1 MNSIVAA
8 WRVSWW
14 RRRVLPDAD
23 VWERRCAELD
33 DANLTK
39 AARAWSFRLK
49 CGEPLAKLLPE
60 ALGLVREAA
69 RRTLGLHPYEV
80 QLLGG
85 MALLERAIVEMQ
97 TGEGKTL
104 TALLPAFV
112 RAAAGKGMHVAT
124 ANDYLAARDAQTLA
138 PVYAALGLTVGVVT
152 AESSP
157 AERRLAYQADVTYGT
172 AKEFGF
178 DFLRDRL
185 AARRR
190 SQTTAEDIAAADRR
204 AAWKKSG
211 GDDGDRPL
219 QRPPYAVLID
229 EADSILLDEASTP
242 LVIGAPLQV
251 NDQGQRLEVVCYRWA
266 ATAIAELRE
275 GVDYFVSERPRI
287 WQLTADGRRHAREM
301 QKPREVAGLALS
313 QLYEYLE
320 RALRVERDYLRE
332 REYVVRN
339 GAQSGKP
346 EILIIDEFTGRPGEG
361 RRWQDGIHEAI
372 EAKEGLAVQ
381 VHEGHVARVTVQ
393 AFFRR
398 YAILS
403 GMTGTASAARRE
415 FRKMYLAGVVTIPTH
430 RPSRRELLPTRV
442 FGTAATKLQAV
453 VEEVCAMQN
462 AGRPVLIGT
471 RSIDK
476 SEQLSRLLAA
486 AGVAHHVLNAH
497 RLREEAEIVA
507 HAGEARR
514 VTVATNM
521 AGRGT
526 DIALD
531 DAARAAGG
539 LHVIGTELHES
550 QRIDRQLIGRCARQG
565 DPGTFR
571 QFVSLDDDILE
582 AGLGLGPAEAL
593 AKRGQT
599 SAEPL
604 ESLWPLFRRAQQ
616 RLEGRQFTNRR
627 QLMFF
632 EQQREKS
639 YREMGLDYY
648 LDSPG

>member
-14 RRRVLPDAD
+14 RRRVLPAAD
-23 VWERRCAELD
+23 TWEQRCAELD
-33 DANLTK
+33 DAGLTK

-49 CGEPLAKLLPE
+49 CGEPLPKLLPE
-60 ALGLVREAA
+60 ALGLVREAS
-69 RRTLGLHPYEV
+69 RRTLGLRPYEV

-124 ANDYLAARDAQTLA
+124 ANDYLAGRDAQTLT

-152 AESSP
+152 AEASP
-157 AERRLAYQADVTYGT
+157 AERRMAYQADVTYGT

-185 AARRR
+185 SARRR
-190 SQTTAEDIAAADRR
+190 SQTTAGDMAAADRR

-211 GDDGDRPL
+211 GNDEDRPL
-219 QRPPYAVLID
+219 QRPPFAVLID

-242 LVIGAPLQV
+242 LVIGTPIQS
-251 NDQGQRLEVVCYRWA
+251 NGQGQQFEAVCYRWA
-266 ATAIAELRE
+266 AKAIAELSE
-275 GVDYFVSERPRI
+275 GADYFVSERPRI

-301 QKPREVAGLALS
+301 TKPREVAGLALS
-313 QLYEYLE
+313 QLYDYLE

-372 EAKEGLAVQ
+372 EAKEGLVVQ
-381 VHEGHVARVTVQ
+381 VHEGHAARVTVQ

-398 YAILS
+398 YPILS
-403 GMTGTASAARRE
+403 GMTGTASAGRAE
-415 FRKMYLAGVVTIPTH
+415 FRKMYQAGVVPIPTH

-442 FGTAATKLQAV
+442 FGTTAAKWQAV
-453 VEEVCAMQN
+453 VEEVCAMQS

-476 SEQLSRLLAA
+476 SEQLSQLLTA
-486 AGVAHHVLNAH
+486 AGVTHHVLNAH

-507 HAGEARR
+507 HAGESRR

-531 DAARAAGG
+531 DTARAAGG
-539 LHVIGTELHES
+539 LHVVGTELHES

-582 AGLGLGPAEAL
+582 AGLGLAQAEAL

-599 SAEPL
+599 SDGPL
-604 ESLWPLFRRAQQ
+604 ENLWPLFRRAQR
-616 RLEGRQFTNRR
+616 RLESRQFTTRR

-639 YREMGLDYY
+639 YGEMGLDYY